1 VNSQGRNK
9 YICCTLPLKNQEN
22 IGKQRIVCIKWAD
35 KAEECAV
42 PEVSKNGGKHRVENS
57 KSVRLFD

>member
-1 VNSQGRNK
+1 
-9 YICCTLPLKNQEN
+9 
-22 IGKQRIVCIKWAD
+22 VCIKWAD

-42 PEVSKNGGKHRVENS
+42 PEVSKNGGKHRFENS